1 MAYPKFVTIFEA
13 GARDGLQNVKD
24 VIVPTDVRVELID
37 RLTDCGIPKIEAGSF
52 VSPKWVPQMA
62 DTAEVL
68 SRIRRGKDVVYTVL
82 TPNMKGYQ
90 QAAENNCEEVIIFAA
105 ATESFSQAN
114 TNCSIAESLER
125 MKPVADAALAEGRA
139 VRGVVS
145 VVLGCPFEGE
155 VEAERVAEVTRE
167 LWKMGCYEVC
177 LGDTIGTGTP
187 VKAQK
192 LIEAVA
198 RDVPIEKI
206 ALHFHDTYGQSL
218 ANILAGLEMGVPTID
233 AAVAGLG
240 GCPYSPGA
248 TGNVATEDVVFML
261 NGMGIETGVDL
272 DALVDTGWWIS
283 EKIGRRPASRVAHAI
298 MSKRKRAA

>member
-1 MAYPKFVTIFEA
+1 MAFPKFVTMFEA

-24 VIVPTDVRVELID
+24 VQVPTATRIELID
-37 RLTDCGIPKIEAGSF
+37 RLTDAGLPKIEAGSF

-68 SRIRRGKDVVYTVL
+68 AGIHRGDGVVYTVL

-90 QAAENNCEEVIIFAA
+90 QAAANGCEEVIIFAA
-105 ATESFSQAN
+105 ATESFSRSN

-125 MKPVADAALAEGRA
+125 MRPVAEAARADGRA

-145 VVLGCPFEGE
+145 VVLGCPFEGD
-155 VEAERVAEVTRE
+155 VDPQAVADIARD
-167 LWKMGCYEVC
+167 LDRMGCYEVC

-187 VKAQK
+187 RKMQA

-198 RDVPIEKI
+198 RDVPVERI
-206 ALHFHDTYGQSL
+206 ALHLHDTYGQSL
-218 ANILAGLEMGVPTID
+218 ANLLAGLEMGVATID

-248 TGNVATEDVVFML
+248 TGNVATEDVVYML
-261 NGMGIETGVDL
+261 HGMGIETGIDL
-272 DALVDTGWWIS
+272 DKLVDTAWWIS
-283 EKIGRRPASRVAHAI
+283 EQIGRKPASRVAHAI
-298 MSKRKRAA
+298 MSKRQRAA